1 MALLGVPYRL
11 AYEAKN
17 FTSGLS
23 NIIAV
28 VLRPDGS
35 FGSAMSMAEL
45 TAPGFAGI
53 YAAQYASSTSDPEGE
68 YLAVVI
74 SPTDNVRDVHR
85 FTLELRPT
93 IATAPFMPALLGV
106 VPDQPPVAGMV
117 GSGGII
123 GEVMDNSQQL
133 GGSVGQPTV
142 DGQVPD
148 PGEIDGSVT

>member
-1 MALLGVPYRL
+1 MAFLGVSYRL
-11 AYEAKN
+11 AYEAKA
-17 FTSGLS
+17 FRTGLS

-35 FGSAMSMAEL
+35 FTPAMPMVEL
-45 TAPGFAGI
+45 STPGFTGI
-53 YAAQYASSTSDPEGE
+53 YAVQFPSSFSDPEGE
-68 YLAVVI
+68 YLAVIV

-85 FTLELRPT
+85 FTLEIRPT
-93 IATAPFMPALLGV
+93 IATAPFMPSIVGV
-106 VPDQPPVAGMV
+106 VPDQPPVAGEV
-117 GSGGII
+117 GSSGII
-123 GEVMDNSQQL
+123 GEVPNTSQQL